1 MNFDL
6 MDTPTLQ
13 AVATADERLL
23 VQDMEK
29 RIEEALKLAEEQ
41 AEVVEAAGAQREAES
56 RFDGLQA
63 ATRALNQEAKSVR
76 QAIAVALE
84 TSLEGLIRS
93 AAAAGK
99 PNFGTS
105 QELAALE
112 HNDRMVSR
120 ALERLVEHLAPLAE
134 IGKLRAEAHTL
145 VARGRAL
152 ERIAHERAEKVL
164 SQLREAVSEEM
175 VLPVDMS
182 KGVAGALLARAGE
195 SKRRAVEISAN
206 ADRLENWYMDQGRNK
221 ARNER

>member
-13 AVATADERLL
+13 AVATADERVL
-23 VQDMEK
+23 VVDMEK

-41 AEVVEAAGAQREAES
+41 TEVAEAAGAQREAEA
-56 RFDGLQA
+56 RFDGLRD
-63 ATRALNQEAKSVR
+63 ATRALNREAKSLR
-76 QAIAVALE
+76 QTIAGAVE
-84 TSLEGLIRS
+84 TSLEGLIQS
-93 AAAAGK
+93 ASKKGK
-99 PNFGTS
+99 PDFGTS
-105 QELAALE
+105 RELAALE

-120 ALERLVEHLAPLAE
+120 ALERLVEHLSPLAE
-134 IGKLRAEAHTL
+134 IAKLRSEAHTL

-195 SKRRAVEISAN
+195 IKRRAVEVSAN
-206 ADRLENWYMDQGRNK
+206 ADRLEGWYMEKAKRNGDS
-221 ARNER
+221 R